1 MFIRKSPTFSKIE
14 YVNLKQVSYINVM
27 SHQIVLNMI
36 TTYTDKTGR
45 LISNQ
50 HFLEPDNNAFMQ
62 SKYFTD
68 NFIVLEGSDRL
79 TYINKNFVSSV
90 IGESSL
96 SGEDKIIV
104 TFTNAVNRV
113 RDAWDRLI
121 PEFLY
126 VRVKEGEEVNSVLSA
141 LVAKLG
147 E

>member
-50 HFLEPDNNAFMQ
+50 HFLEPGNNTFMQ